1 MVQGKEETEGR
12 HGGLGLLG
20 ALHEHEHDHE
30 QVAGHEHKHEHG
42 HEHEHEHVTDH
53 VELDHDGYVEVAHLG
68 AGGL

>member
-20 ALHEHEHDHE
+20 ALHEHEHDRLGE
-30 QVAGHEHKHEHG
+30 G
-42 HEHEHEHVTDH
+42 TD
-53 VELDHDGYVEVAHLG
+53 LG